1 MKELSGKSEMFYVL
15 TGGSDGKESACNEG
29 NLGSTPETGRFPGER
44 NGNSLQNLCLEKS
57 MDGVAWQAT
66 VHSVAKSQTCLRDI
80 YPLSRMFCSFDAV
93 LIS

>member
-1 MKELSGKSEMFYVL
+1 
-15 TGGSDGKESACNEG
+15 
-29 NLGSTPETGRFPGER
+29 
-44 NGNSLQNLCLEKS
+44 

-93 LIS
+93 LISSMPHKALCLVIRDQDIFGCKMHSGK